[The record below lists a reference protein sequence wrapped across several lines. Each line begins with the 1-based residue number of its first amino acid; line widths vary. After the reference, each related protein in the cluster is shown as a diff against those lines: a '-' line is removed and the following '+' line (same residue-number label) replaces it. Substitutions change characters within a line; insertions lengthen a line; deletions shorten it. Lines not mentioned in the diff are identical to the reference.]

1 MRPFS
6 ESVVS
11 DCLIAHKKGAPLD
24 ATQYIGY
31 LVLDIA
37 DSPELS
43 ISTDN
48 PRLLETR

>member
-1 MRPFS
+1 M
-6 ESVVS
+6 
-11 DCLIAHKKGAPLD
+11 D
-24 ATQYIGY
+24 ATQYMGY

-43 ISTDN
+43 MNTDN